1 MRLEFLALALL
12 APICQMDLSAQV
24 EASSPVVPVVGKAA
38 PTLRLNDH
46 TGKAV
51 RIGGESETWTVLAFY
66 PRAGTAG

>member
-12 APICQMDLSAQV
+12 APFSQMDLSAQV